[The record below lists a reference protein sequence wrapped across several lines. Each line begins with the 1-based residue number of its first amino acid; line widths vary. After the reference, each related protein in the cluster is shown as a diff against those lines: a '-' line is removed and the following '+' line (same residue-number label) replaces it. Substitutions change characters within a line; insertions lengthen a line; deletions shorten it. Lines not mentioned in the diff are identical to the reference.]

1 MSLIGLPVY
10 NSKKEFKGT
19 VTDRHHEGDA
29 DVIVIDDDWEVEV
42 SNVERVLWTLKPD
55 DRGEHIRLK

>member
-1 MSLIGLPVY
+1 MTLIGLPVY

-29 DVIVIDDDWEVEV
+29 DVIALTMTGK
-42 SNVERVLWTLKPD
+42 SKCRTLKECY
-55 DRGEHIRLK
+55 GHLSLTTEASTSA